1 MGKGFPGKD
10 AKFQGQVRLDCLLP
24 AEWIYAERIHPF
36 GGQTLVLYFQASGF
50 KLLGILIS
58 YPVHLNGVDPRQHSL

>member
-10 AKFQGQVRLDCLLP
+10 AKFQGQVRLDSLLP

-36 GGQTLVLYFQASGF
+36 GGQNSNPLFPSQR
-50 KLLGILIS
+50 I
-58 YPVHLNGVDPRQHSL
+58 